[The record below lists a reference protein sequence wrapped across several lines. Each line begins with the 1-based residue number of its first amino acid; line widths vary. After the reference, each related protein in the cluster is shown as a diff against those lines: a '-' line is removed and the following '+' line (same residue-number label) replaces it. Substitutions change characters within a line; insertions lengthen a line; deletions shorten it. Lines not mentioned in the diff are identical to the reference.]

1 MKINNLTNMTRG
13 WFIGNFLPTLWSTK
27 EFEVAIQRYEK
38 GDFEKP
44 HVHKIATEINVII
57 EGSVSMNDIIYNKND
72 IITIEPGE
80 KIEFKSITDST
91 LVVVKIP
98 CVIGD
103 KYTD

>member
-1 MKINNLTNMTRG
+1 MKINNLINMTRG

-27 EFEVAIQRYEK
+27 EFEVAIQRYKK

-44 HVHKIATEINVII
+44 HTHKIATEINVII
-57 EGSVSMNDIIYNKND
+57 EGSVSMNNTIYNSDD

-80 KIEFKSITDST
+80 RVEFKSITDST

-103 KYTD
+103 KYID